1 MNATLAKQEEE
12 KKARQRADKTH
23 FNEQATMWKKERD
36 IWEEEDKRI
45 QSKIMEINMAT

>member
-1 MNATLAKQEEE
+1 
-12 KKARQRADKTH
+12 
-23 FNEQATMWKKERD
+23 MWKKERD